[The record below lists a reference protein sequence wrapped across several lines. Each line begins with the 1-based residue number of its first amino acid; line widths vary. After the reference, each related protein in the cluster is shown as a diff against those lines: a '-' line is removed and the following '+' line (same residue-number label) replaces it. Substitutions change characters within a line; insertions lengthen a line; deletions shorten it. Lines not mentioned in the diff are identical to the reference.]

1 MDTGVHLDLDH
12 VHLTL
17 LLKLESF
24 HFHLNF
30 FMMNFGTEKLR
41 QDMIVEM
48 IFSKNGSRFPFKIL
62 RWDYCNARCQLL
74 QNTIKFHSI
83 IRKVHKTSA
92 FFFKVTFEYL
102 STLELSNKLAFRSSR
117 WFMEIQLKKIYQK
130 ISDPSLIFDIAPKN
144 VFFDKMQNW
153 PRGIDIFSKP
163 RSTTKEPRKIWKI
176 GLKVRES
183 R

>member
-48 IFSKNGSRFPFKIL
+48 KLLPRMDHGFLSKYSGE
-62 RWDYCNARCQLL
+62 
-74 QNTIKFHSI
+74 I
-83 IRKVHKTSA
+83 IVMRVVNYYKT
-92 FFFKVTFEYL
+92 
-102 STLELSNKLAFRSSR
+102 
-117 WFMEIQLKKIYQK
+117 Q
-130 ISDPSLIFDIAPKN
+130 
-144 VFFDKMQNW
+144 
-153 PRGIDIFSKP
+153 
-163 RSTTKEPRKIWKI
+163 
-176 GLKVRES
+176 
-183 R
+183 